1 MSNALAI
8 ATVTVTLAQAVRTA
22 AQEAVGGADVV
33 IGRPEAPGGGTP
45 RKVHVY
51 LYQVTPN
58 TAQRNADLP
67 SRYAA
72 GRLTQRPQ
80 VALDLFYLL
89 AFYGNETD
97 LEPQRMLGA
106 VLRDLHAH
114 SLLSR
119 QAIQDAV
126 DGEPL
131 LKGSNLAEAFDLI
144 RLSPVPLSLEEL
156 SKLWSVFFQTPHAVS
171 VAYQASVVLIESD
184 ERAKPPPPV
193 LQRGGDDRSFDV
205 LLGHFPA
212 LERIHIGMPD
222 DAVLRPRPPSYP
234 AAPLGSALLV
244 SSRHLG
250 DEAVRLRLT
259 HTRLPVTREL
269 PVSTVQGT
277 TNELLVELPDDT
289 AARTDWAAGIYAVTV
304 VTGNADG
311 SGTRTSNALPLALAP
326 RIITIAPAGPIR
338 RDDQGGI
345 TLTITVSPLVRPEQ
359 QAVLLLGNREIAA
372 EARHDAAAPLTFVVK
387 EAPVAQDWLL
397 RLRVDGVESLLFKR
411 VGMPPR
417 FVFDD
422 ALKVM
427 VE

>member
-8 ATVTVTLAQAVRTA
+8 ATVTATLAQAVRTA

-33 IGRPEAPGGGTP
+33 IGRPEAPSGGTL

-67 SRYAA
+67 SRDAA

-89 AFYGNETD
+89 AFYGDEAR

-126 DGEPL
+126 AGEHIL
-131 LKGSNLAEAFDLI
+131 AGSNLAEAIDLV

-171 VAYQASVVLIESD
+171 VAYQASVVLIEGD
-184 ERAKPPPPV
+184 ERPQPPLPV
-193 LQRGGDDRSFDV
+193 LQRGVDV
-205 LLGHFPA
+205 LLEHFPA

-244 SSRHLG
+244 SGRHLG
-250 DEAVRLRLT
+250 GEAVRLRLT
-259 HTRLPVTREL
+259 HTRLPVTKEL

-277 TNELLVELPDDT
+277 ANELLAELPDDT
-289 AARTDWAAGIYAVTV
+289 AARTDWAAGIYTVTV
-304 VTGNADG
+304 VTGNAGG

-326 RIITIAPAGPIR
+326 RIITIAPASPIK

-345 TLTITVSPLVRPEQ
+345 TLTITVSPPVRPEQ
-359 QAVLLLGNREIAA
+359 RAVLLLGNREIAA
-372 EARHDAAAPLTFVVK
+372 EIRHAAAASLTFVAK
-387 EAPVAQDWLL
+387 EVPVAEDWLL
-397 RLRVDGVESLLFKR
+397 RLRVDGVESLPFKR
-411 VGMPPR
+411 TGMPPR

-422 ALKVM
+422 ALKVT
-427 VE
+427 VV